1 MTDVIKTADRDGAR
15 VITIDNPPVNAV
27 SAAVRSGLQAAIAA
41 AVADPKVMA
50 IVVTGAGRAFIAGA
64 DIREFGRP
72 PAQGVP
78 TLRDNIAALEAS
90 PKTVVAAINGAA
102 AGGGLEI
109 ALGCH
114 YRVAHPRAVLGLPE
128 VNLGT
133 IPGASGTQRLPR
145 AVGIEAALDM
155 IVNGAL
161 IPAAKCPPGLA
172 DALAE
177 DVVAKGVELALAK
190 PPRRLS
196 EDDSKLAAAK
206 ANPSVFDGYRKG
218 MARRFR
224 GFVAPYKCVE
234 AVELCVK
241 LPYAEAIEKERD
253 IFIRCQG
260 QPEARAMRHVFFSER
275 EVARVPGIPKD
286 VRPREIKSAGIVG
299 CGTMGGGIAMNFA
312 NAGIP
317 VTVVET
323 EAKAL
328 ERGLGLIR
336 KNYAGTVERGRMSQ
350 AEMDKRMGLIKGSTR
365 FEDLKDADIVIEAV
379 FESLALKKEVFAK
392 LDAAVKRDAI
402 LATNTSTLDV
412 DAIADATS
420 RPDKVVGTH
429 FFSPANV
436 MKLLENVRG
445 ARTSDETAQTAME
458 LAKRINKVG
467 VMVGVCDGFVG
478 NRMLYAYSRQASFL
492 VEEGAAPEQI
502 DKAIYDFGFP
512 MGPFQMGDLAGLD
525 VGYLVRKERSERA
538 PSNKRYAN
546 TVADR
551 LYELGRYGQKT
562 GKGWYLYDAQRNRSA
577 DPAVAGLIEQVAKEQ
592 GRARRAIGDEEIIER
607 CMYALV
613 NEGAKILDE
622 GIAARPLD
630 IDMIW
635 IFGYGFPR
643 YRGGPMHWA
652 DEVGLPKVLARFE
665 HYYRNNDRDWLEPA
679 PLLKKLAK
687 DGSTFRAWAAEHRAA

>member
-1 MTDVIKTADRDGAR
+1 MTDVIKTADREGVR
-15 VITIDNPPVNAV
+15 IITIDNAPVNAI
-27 SAAVRSGLQAAIAA
+27 SAAVRTGLLAATKAA
-41 AVADPKVMA
+41 DADPAVKA

-64 DIREFGRP
+64 DIREFGKP
-72 PAQGVP
+72 PAVGVP
-78 TLRDNIAALEAS
+78 TLRDNIAALEACS
-90 PKTVVAAINGAA
+90 KTVVAAINGAA

-114 YRVAHPRAVLGLPE
+114 YRVAHPKAVLGLPE

-133 IPGASGTQRLPR
+133 IPGATGTQRLPR

-155 IVNGAL
+155 IVNGVL

-172 DALAE
+172 DEVAE
-177 DVVAKGVELALAK
+177 DVVGNAVALALAK
-190 PPRRLS
+190 PVRRLS
-196 EDDSKLAAAK
+196 KDDSKLAAAK
-206 ANPSVFDGYRKG
+206 AKPALFDEYRKG

-224 GFVAPYKCVE
+224 GFTAPYKCVE
-234 AVELCVK
+234 AVELSVK
-241 LPYAEAIEKERD
+241 FPYAEAVAKERE
-253 IFIRCQG
+253 IFTWCQG
-260 QPEARAMRHVFFSER
+260 QPEARGMRHVFFSER
-275 EVARVPGIPKD
+275 EVARVPSIAKD
-286 VRPREIKSAGIVG
+286 VKPRELKSAGVIG

-312 NAGIP
+312 NAGMS
-317 VTVVET
+317 VTVIET
-323 EAKAL
+323 DTAAL
-328 ERGLGLIR
+328 EKGLGLIR
-336 KNYAGTVERGRMSQ
+336 KNYAGTVEKGRLSQ
-350 AEMDKRMGLIKGSTR
+350 AEMDKRMGLIKGSTSYD
-365 FEDLKDADIVIEAV
+365 DLKTPDIVIEAV
-379 FESLALKKEVFAK
+379 FENLDLKKQIFGK
-392 LDAAVKRDAI
+392 LDRVAKPGAV

-412 DAIADATS
+412 DAIAAATG
-420 RPDKVVGTH
+420 RPQDVVGTH

-458 LAKRINKVG
+458 LARRINKVG

-492 VEEGAAPEQI
+492 VEEGAAPEQV

-512 MGPFQMGDLAGLD
+512 MGPFQMSDLAGLD
-525 VGYLVRKERSERA
+525 VGYMVRMERKERA
-538 PSNKRYAN
+538 PTNRRYAN
-546 TVADR
+546 AVADR
-551 LYELGRYGQKT
+551 LYELGRYGQKN

-577 DPAVAGLIEQVAKEQ
+577 DPAVAALIEQVSKEQ
-592 GRARRAIGDEEIIER
+592 CRPRRAIGADEIVER

-643 YRGGPMHWA
+643 YRGGPMFWA
-652 DEVGLPKVLARFE
+652 DEVGLPKLLERLE
-665 HYYRNNDRDWLEPA
+665 HYWKTADRDWLEPA
-679 PLLKKLAK
+679 PLLRKLVK
-687 DGSTFRAWAAEHRAA
+687 DGKTFRDWAAKV

>member
-1 MTDVIKTADRDGAR
+1 MTDVIKTADRDGVR
-15 VITIDNPPVNAV
+15 IITIDNPPVNAI
-27 SAAVRSGLQAAIAA
+27 SAAVRSGLLAATEA
-41 AVADPKVMA
+41 AVADPKVKA
-50 IVVTGAGRAFIAGA
+50 VVVTGAGRAFVAGA
-64 DIREFGRP
+64 DIREFGKP

-78 TLRDNIAALEAS
+78 TLRDNIAALESS

-114 YRVAHPRAVLGLPE
+114 YRVAHPKAVLGLPE

-133 IPGASGTQRLPR
+133 IPGATGTQRLPR
-145 AVGIEAALDM
+145 AVGVEAALDM
-155 IVNGAL
+155 IVNGSL
-161 IPAAKCPPGLA
+161 IPAAKCPAGLA
-172 DALAE
+172 DELTD
-177 DVVAKGVELALAK
+177 DVVGKAVALALAK

-196 EDDSKLAAAK
+196 EDDTNLAEAK
-206 ANPSVFDGYRKG
+206 ARPTLFDDYRKG

-224 GFVAPYKCVE
+224 GFVAPFKCVE
-234 AVELCVK
+234 AVELCVQ
-241 LPYAEAIEKERD
+241 LPYAEAIDKERE
-253 IFIRCQG
+253 IFVWCQG

-323 EAKAL
+323 DPDAL

-336 KNYAGTVERGRMSQ
+336 KNYAGTVEKGRLSR
-350 AEMDKRMGLIKGSTR
+350 AEMDRRMGLIKGSTR
-365 FEDLKDADIVIEAV
+365 YEDLEDADIVIEAV
-379 FESLALKKEVFAK
+379 FENLALKKEVFGK

-412 DAIADATS
+412 NAIADATS

-436 MKLLENVRG
+436 MRLLENVRG
-445 ARTSDETAQTAME
+445 EQTSHETAQTAME
-458 LAKRINKVG
+458 LGRRINKVA

-478 NRMLYAYSRQASFL
+478 NRMLYAYTRQASFL
-492 VEEGAAPEQI
+492 VEEGASPEQV

-512 MGPFQMGDLAGLD
+512 MGPFAMGDLAGLD
-525 VGYLVRKERSERA
+525 VGYMVRKERRERT
-538 PSNKRYAN
+538 PSNRRYAN

-562 GKGWYLYDAQRNRSA
+562 GKGWYLYDEQRNRKS
-577 DPAVAGLIEQVAKEQ
+577 DPEVAGLIDQVAREQ
-592 GRARRAIGDEEIIER
+592 GRTRRAVSDEEIVER

-613 NEGAKILDE
+613 NEGAKILEE

-630 IDMIW
+630 VDMIW

-643 YRGGPMHWA
+643 YRGGPMFWA
-652 DEVGLPKVLARFE
+652 DEVGLARILERLE
-665 HYYRNNDRDWLEPA
+665 HYYQNHDRDWLEPA
-679 PLLKKLAK
+679 PLLRKLANE
-687 DGSTFRAWAAEHRAA
+687 GGTFRAWAAEHRAA

>member
-1 MTDVIKTADRDGAR
+1 MTDVIKTADREGVR
-15 VITIDNPPVNAV
+15 IITIDNAPVNAI
-27 SAAVRSGLQAAIAA
+27 SAAVRTGLLDATKAAIA
-41 AVADPKVMA
+41 DPRVKA
-50 IVVTGAGRAFIAGA
+50 IVVTGAGRAFVAGA
-64 DIREFGRP
+64 DIREFGKP

-114 YRVAHPRAVLGLPE
+114 YRVAHPKAVLGLPE

-133 IPGASGTQRLPR
+133 IPGATGTQRLPR
-145 AVGIEAALDM
+145 AIGIEPALDM
-155 IVNGAL
+155 IVNGNL

-172 DALAE
+172 DEIAE
-177 DVVAKGVELALAK
+177 DVVGKAVALALAK
-190 PPRRLS
+190 PVRRLS
-196 EDDSKLAAAK
+196 EDDGKLAAAK
-206 ANPSVFDGYRKG
+206 AKPALFDDYRKG

-241 LPYAEAIEKERD
+241 FRYAEAIEKERD
-253 IFIRCQG
+253 IFIWCQG
-260 QPEARAMRHVFFSER
+260 QPEARGMRHVFFSER
-275 EVARVPGIPKD
+275 EVARVPWIPKD
-286 VRPREIKSAGIVG
+286 VKPREIKSAGVIG

-323 EAKAL
+323 DAKAL
-328 ERGLGLIR
+328 ERGVGIIT
-336 KNYAGTVERGRMSQ
+336 KNYAGTVEKGRMKQ
-350 AEMDKRMGLIKGSTR
+350 EEMDRRMGLIKASTQY
-365 FEDLKDADIVIEAV
+365 EDLKDADIVIEAV
-379 FESLALKKEVFAK
+379 FENLALKREIFAK
-392 LDAAVKRDAI
+392 LDRIAKPEAI

-412 DAIADATS
+412 NAIAEATR
-420 RPDKVVGTH
+420 RPEKVVGTH

-436 MKLLENVRG
+436 MRLLENVKG
-445 ARTSDETAQTAME
+445 DKTSPETAQTAMD
-458 LAKRINKVG
+458 LGRRINKVA

-478 NRMLYAYSRQASFL
+478 NRMLYAYARQAGFL
-492 VEEGAAPEQI
+492 IEEGASVEQV

-512 MGPFQMGDLAGLD
+512 MGPFQMSDLAGID
-525 VGYLVRKERSERA
+525 VGYLVRKERNERA
-538 PSNKRYAN
+538 PTNKRYAN

-551 LYELGRYGQKT
+551 LYEMGRYGQKT
-562 GKGWYLYDAQRNRSA
+562 GKGWYLYDAQRNRSS
-577 DPAVAGLIEQVAKEQ
+577 DPAVQSLVEQVSKEQ
-592 GRARRAIGDEEIIER
+592 SRARRAVSDEEIVER

-613 NEGAKILDE
+613 NEGAKILEE
-622 GIAARPLD
+622 GLAARPLD

-643 YRGGPMHWA
+643 YRGGPMFWA
-652 DEVGLPKVLARFE
+652 DEVGLAQILARLE
-665 HYYRNNDRDWLEPA
+665 HYYQNADRDWLEPA
-679 PLLKKLAK
+679 PLLKKLVREGK
-687 DGSTFRAWAAEHRAA
+687 TFRDWAAAAQ

>member
-1 MTDVIKTADRDGAR
+1 MTDVIKTADREGVR
-15 VITIDNPPVNAV
+15 IITIDNAPVNAI
-27 SAAVRSGLQAAIAA
+27 SAAVRTGLLNETKAAI
-41 AVADPKVMA
+41 ADPKVKA
-50 IVVTGAGRAFIAGA
+50 IVVTGAGRAFVAGA
-64 DIREFGRP
+64 DIREFGKP

-114 YRVAHPRAVLGLPE
+114 YRVAHPKAVLGLPE

-145 AVGIEAALDM
+145 AVGVPAALDM
-155 IVNGAL
+155 IVNGVL
-161 IPAAKCPPGLA
+161 VPAARCPAGLA
-172 DALAE
+172 DELAE
-177 DVVAKGVELALAK
+177 DVVGKAVALALAK
-190 PPRRLS
+190 PARRLS
-196 EDDSKLAAAK
+196 EDDSKLASAK
-206 ANPSVFDGYRKG
+206 ANPALFDEYRKG

-224 GFVAPYKCVE
+224 GFTAPYKCVE

-241 LPYAEAIEKERD
+241 LPYAEALDKERD
-253 IFIRCQG
+253 IFIWCQG

-275 EVARVPGIPKD
+275 EVARVPWIPKETK
-286 VRPREIKSAGIVG
+286 PREIKTAAVIG

-317 VTVVET
+317 VTVVEND
-323 EAKAL
+323 AKAL
-328 ERGLGLIR
+328 ERGLGIIK
-336 KNYAGTVERGRMSQ
+336 KNYAGPVEKGRMKQ
-350 AEMDKRMGLIKGSTR
+350 EEMDRRMGLIKGSTKY
-365 FEDLKDADIVIEAV
+365 EDLKDADIVIEAV
-379 FESLALKKEVFAK
+379 FENLALKREIFGK
-392 LDAAVKRDAI
+392 LDKIAKPDAV

-412 DAIADATS
+412 DAIAEATR

-436 MKLLENVRG
+436 MRLLENVKG
-445 ARTSDETAQTAME
+445 KKTSPETAQTAME
-458 LAKRINKVG
+458 LGRRINKVA

-478 NRMLYAYSRQASFL
+478 NRMLYAYTRQAGFL
-492 VEEGAAPEQI
+492 LEEGATPEQV

-512 MGPFQMGDLAGLD
+512 MGPFQMSDLAGID
-525 VGYLVRKERSERA
+525 VGYLVRKERREHS
-538 PSNKRYAN
+538 PTNKRYAY

-551 LYELGRYGQKT
+551 LYEMGRYGQKT
-562 GKGWYLYDAQRNRSA
+562 GKGWYLYDAERNRKV
-577 DPAVAGLIEQVAKEQ
+577 DPEVTALVEQVAKEH
-592 GRARRAIGDEEIIER
+592 GRTRRAIGAEEIVER
-607 CMYALV
+607 CLYPLV
-613 NEGAKILDE
+613 NEGARILEE

-643 YRGGPMHWA
+643 YHGGPMHWA
-652 DEVGLPKVLARFE
+652 DEIGLPTLLERLE
-665 HYYRNNDRDWLEPA
+665 HYYQSADRDWLEPA
-679 PLLKKLAK
+679 PLLRRLVKEGKK
-687 DGSTFRAWAAEHRAA
+687 FRDWAAA

>member
-1 MTDVIKTADRDGAR
+1 MTDVIKTADREGVR
-15 VITIDNPPVNAV
+15 IITIDNAPVNAI
-27 SAAVRSGLQAAIAA
+27 SAAVRSGLLEATRA
-41 AVADPKVMA
+41 AVADPRVKA
-50 IVVTGAGRAFIAGA
+50 IVVTGAGRAFVAGA

-72 PAQGVP
+72 APAGVP

-145 AVGIEAALDM
+145 AIGVEAALDM
-155 IVNGAL
+155 IVNGNL
-161 IPAAKCPPGLA
+161 VPGAKCPPGLV
-172 DALAE
+172 DELAE
-177 DVVAKGVELALAK
+177 DVVGKAVALALANS
-190 PPRRLS
+190 PRRLS

-206 ANPSVFDGYRKG
+206 ARPSLFDDYRKG

-224 GFVAPYKCVE
+224 GFTAPFKCVE

-241 LPYAEAIEKERD
+241 LPYAEAVEKERD
-253 IFIRCQG
+253 IFVWCQA

-286 VRPREIKSAGIVG
+286 VRPREIKTAGIVG

-323 EAKAL
+323 DAKAL
-328 ERGLGLIR
+328 ERGLGIIR
-336 KNYAGTVERGRMSQ
+336 KNYAGTVEKGRLSQ
-350 AEMDKRMGLIKGSTR
+350 AEMDKRVALIKGSTR
-365 FEDLKDADIVIEAV
+365 YEDLADADIVIEAV

-392 LDAAVKRDAI
+392 LDAATKRDAI

-412 DAIADATS
+412 NAIADATS

-436 MKLLENVRG
+436 MRLLENVRG
-445 ARTSDETAQTAME
+445 EQTSHETAQTAME
-458 LAKRINKVG
+458 LGRRINKVA

-478 NRMLYAYSRQASFL
+478 NRMLYAYTRQASFL
-492 VEEGAAPEQI
+492 VEEGASPEQV
-502 DKAIYDFGFP
+502 DRAIYEFGFP
-512 MGPFQMGDLAGLD
+512 MGPFAMSDLAGLD
-525 VGYLVRKERSERA
+525 VGYLVRKERRERA
-538 PSNKRYAN
+538 PTNKRYAN

-551 LYELGRYGQKT
+551 LYEMGRFGQKT
-562 GKGWYLYDAQRNRSA
+562 GKGWYLYDAQRNRSP
-577 DPAVAGLIEQVAKEQ
+577 DPTVATLIEQVAREQ
-592 GRARRAIGDEEIIER
+592 GRARRAIADEEIIER

-613 NEGAKILDE
+613 NEGAKVLDE
-622 GIAARPLD
+622 GIAQRPLD

-652 DEVGLPKVLARFE
+652 DEIGLHKVLERLE
-665 HYYRNNDRDWLEPA
+665 YYYQSADRDWLEPA
-679 PLLKKLAK
+679 PLLRKLAR
-687 DGSTFRAWAAEHRAA
+687 DGSTFRAWAADRAA